1 MIELTGIIATAL
13 IFISFT
19 FTDIKKIRLLNLIGS
34 VLFIVYG
41 LGIGATWTWV
51 LNAGLVI
58 VQLYFLNKLGKQK
71 DV

>member
-13 IFISFT
+13 IFVSFT

-34 VLFIVYG
+34 VLFVVYG

-51 LNAGLVI
+51 LNAGLI
-58 VQLYFLNKLGKQK
+58 VVQFYFLNKLRKQK